1 VLWRILVSYGTND
14 SWPYCKVWVFFPDIF
29 VPNSL
34 IDSYSKCGLVGANS
48 ARKFFMVMGERDIVS
63 WNYMIGGLVKAGKL
77 VEARQ

>member
-1 VLWRILVSYGTND
+1 
-14 SWPYCKVWVFFPDIF
+14 

-48 ARKFFMVMGERDIVS
+48 ARKFFMVTGERDIVS

-77 VEARQ
+77 VEARQLFDEMPKRDIVSWNTILGGYAKAE